1 MITDLPVYILIRTSG
16 RPKFFANLM
25 ESIKGQTYNN
35 IVTIVH
41 TDDPGDTYVTGD
53 IIIHGQRYD
62 SAIGTAPYNLYN
74 NALLQAIPDGEGWY
88 HFIDDD
94 DMYNAPDAIEKLVFF
109 AKRDC
114 VNVARVRRWNDT
126 IFPANWRQQLSYQT
140 ECFFLHTNH
149 KDKATWWANKGGDH
163 NYSRQLTKIL
173 PINWIDN
180 LIICKAQ
187 EGKGHGRRYD
197 LGERPPDVPIKQVEE
212 TDVLTVEFLKTVR
225 SPAFLRGTIG
235 EIKQIRRD
243 RAERLERK
251 GKARILKVVN
261 DGEVNN

>member
-1 MITDLPVYILIRTSG
+1 MTDNLPVYILIRTAN

-25 ESIKGQTYNN
+25 ASIRDQTYSN

-41 TDDPGDTYVTGD
+41 TDDPADEYVTGD
-53 IIIHGQRYD
+53 IIVRGQRLETFV
-62 SAIGTAPYNLYN
+62 GTAPYNLYN
-74 NALLQAIPDGEGWY
+74 NTLLQSIPNGAGWY

-94 DMYNAPDAIEKLVFF
+94 DMYNAPDVIEKLVSS
-109 AKRDC
+109 AKRNC

-126 IFPANWRQQLSYQT
+126 IFPAKWRQQLSYQT
-140 ECFFLHTNH
+140 ECFFLHTDH
-149 KDKATWWANKGGDH
+149 KNKAQWWANKGGDH
-163 NYSRQLTKIL
+163 NYSKQLTKIM

-197 LGERPPDVPIKQVEE
+197 LGERPPNMNGYMPINDDMV
-212 TDVLTVEFLKTVR
+212 TVEFLRTVK
-225 SPAFLRGTIG
+225 SPVFLRGTIG
-235 EIKQIRRD
+235 EIRQLRID

-251 GKARILKVVN
+251 GKARIIR
-261 DGEVNN
+261 EVATA